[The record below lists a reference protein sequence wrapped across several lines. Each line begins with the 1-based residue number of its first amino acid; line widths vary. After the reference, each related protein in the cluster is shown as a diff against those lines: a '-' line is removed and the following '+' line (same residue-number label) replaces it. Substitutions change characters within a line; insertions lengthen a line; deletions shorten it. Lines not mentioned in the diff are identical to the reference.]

1 MIFWYE
7 NGSRYLHYLLS
18 DLILSVLEIIKLQ
31 ANEKIQGRFPKLG
44 NLKNWLL
51 LSLNFSR
58 KSLWIS
64 PVPLK

>member
-31 ANEKIQGRFPKLG
+31 ANEKIQGRIPELG